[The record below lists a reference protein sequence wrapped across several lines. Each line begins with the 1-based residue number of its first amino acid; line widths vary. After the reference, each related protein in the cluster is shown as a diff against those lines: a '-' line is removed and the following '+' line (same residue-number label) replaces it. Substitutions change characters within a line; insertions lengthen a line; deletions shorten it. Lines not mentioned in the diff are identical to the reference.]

1 MMMSKLSKKIRQRVA
16 NVWAAKAVAP
26 SKKTRQIVAG
36 FSAVAALVFVLSV
49 ALLWPD
55 DFFVFVNE
63 IVLVAILIAVVP
75 YAIVDYLHQR
85 WLNKIEDQM
94 PVLVKGIS
102 ESQETGLTFTKAFE
116 KVLDDKMVRAPLAN
130 EVEKLVFQ
138 MSWGLSF
145 EDALRKFKERIDSA
159 VVTRFCALVLEASRS
174 GGQIRK
180 VFTATSGFMEE
191 MREMDKETSSQMKP
205 YIIIVYSA
213 FFVLIFTAVIL
224 LQNFFAPLEGLKN
237 VLSPTTIV
245 GMQAFREFFY
255 RTLIVSALFGG
266 LMAGKIGERR
276 VVGGLKHAIIMLVV
290 GYVIFFVFSP
300 PNWMVT

>member
-1 MMMSKLSKKIRQRVA
+1 MMRKFSKKARQM
-16 NVWAAKAVAP
+16 
-26 SKKTRQIVAG
+26 VAG
-36 FSAVAALVFVLSV
+36 VSIAAALVFVLAIV
-49 ALLWPD
+49 LLRQG
-55 DFFVFVNE
+55 DFLIFVNE
-63 IVLVAILIAVVP
+63 IALVAILIAITP
-75 YAIVDYLHQR
+75 YAIVDYFHQR
-85 WLNKIEDQM
+85 WMNKIEDQM

-102 ESQETGLTFTKAFE
+102 ESQETGLTFMKAFE
-116 KVLDDKMVRAPLAN
+116 KVVDDRMVRAPLAD
-130 EVEKLVFQ
+130 EVKKLTFQ

-145 EDALRKFKERIDSA
+145 EDALGKFKERIGSP

-180 VFTATSGFMEE
+180 VFSATSGFMEE
-191 MREMDKETSSQMKP
+191 MREMDKETSSQMRP

-224 LQNFFAPLEGLKN
+224 LQNFFAPLQGLKN
-237 VLSPTTIV
+237 VLSPTTIM
-245 GMQAFREFFY
+245 GMQAFRDFFY